1 MTKITYWS
9 KDSSA
14 ASYVSTAGSLNSY
27 VNTWTRFFIMFS
39 ILRYLLCALM
49 LIWIKSTQPK
59 SNEATGNPVFGK
71 VFKHRK
77 LHPYNG

>member
-9 KDSSA
+9 EDSSA

-27 VNTWTRFFIMFS
+27 VNTWTRFFIIISTTF
-39 ILRYLLCALM
+39 YV
-49 LIWIKSTQPK
+49 LIWIKTRQSK
-59 SNEATGNPVFGK
+59 SNEEIGNPVCGK
-71 VFKHRK
+71 VFKDRK